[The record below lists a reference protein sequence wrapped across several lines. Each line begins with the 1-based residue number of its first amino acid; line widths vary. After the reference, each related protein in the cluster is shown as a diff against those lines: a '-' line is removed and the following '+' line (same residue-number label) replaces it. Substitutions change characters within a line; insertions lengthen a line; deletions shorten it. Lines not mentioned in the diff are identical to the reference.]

1 MKYKEK
7 PITADAYKN
16 SVEFQEELAL
26 LKAQELISE
35 LMAKKGVNQAELAK
49 RLDQSR
55 AHVSELLSGSRNLTL
70 RTMGRIFFYLG
81 EEVEFNCKDKTESKY
96 IIGSQVSAR
105 VDRNLPRPSFGHKV
119 PVQRKKYYLTGDR
132 LDLETVVRE
141 TQMQFGL

>member
-35 LMAKKGVNQAELAK
+35 LMIKKGVNQAELAK
-49 RLDQSR
+49 RLNQSR

-70 RTMGRIFFYLG
+70 KTMGRIFFYLG
-81 EEVEFNCKDKTESKY
+81 EEVEFNCKERGESKY

-105 VDRNLPRPSFGHKV
+105 VDRNLPRPSFGQKV
-119 PVQRKKYYLTGDR
+119 PVQKRRTYLTGDR

-141 TQMQFGL
+141 TQLPFGL